1 MPLDPASRD
10 MMIRTIIGEAGDQSP
25 DGQAAVAHV
34 IMNRTATGQW
44 GNNPSSVVLAPHQF
58 EPWQTRA
65 KELVGIS
72 PQSKQYQRVG
82 QIVDSVA
89 SGATPDNT
97 AGATHFLDP
106 GIVKARRG
114 GSLPDWAQGPSISI
128 GDHNFYQPGNPN
140 YGDGGLAAINA
151 AIGGKPVAGKAL
163 AYTDDSKAAAAPVGG
178 LFTAA
183 GFDVPSK
190 NQSAS
195 TATAAPAVAA
205 PAAPA
210 GSLFKDAGFALPGDK
225 PAVSA
230 APAAPAVP
238 LPPGAANY
246 VTVPGSGPVF
256 VDKAGAVMPQQP
268 GMTEPTAPITAKAAI
283 MAAPTALNSLV
294 DSAVGATGE
303 AFTGALSKMAQ
314 GSEEYRS
321 GNPYP
326 SFPSA
331 DPKTWGAGGILNYGT
346 GLVGAATS
354 PISGA
359 LKAAV
364 ADPVTQLTGNPEAGE
379 RAAFVAGAGLPIP
392 KAIAA
397 TKAALPEG
405 RALSKLV
412 DAIGPENVPAVVSR
426 LSANPRLSIM
436 DVSDPVRT
444 MAQGLIDPAQPQ
456 AQNIITK
463 AVKDRMATA
472 PAATNAAY
480 TQAMGPAPNVVQMVE
495 GLKDRARQAGQ
506 QAIKPALERAA
517 PVDVSPVI
525 SAIDAELK
533 PGIMGLANPGTNLPL
548 SPTQEALARLKMQL
562 TDGQSVVTDPMK
574 LHQIQ
579 SATGD
584 MAYQLSKSPDPKD
597 RFVGSALRG
606 ANEKLVD
613 QIDAASGE
621 IPLKPGNARFY
632 ISQNGSVS
640 TDVTAAKSTPGSRY
654 IDLPTNSRESLAT
667 LADPDK
673 VDNLAKPLTGA
684 YRAGRAQFKDAK
696 DISEA
701 FDSGFDT
708 LKNRS
713 GVSGLEDRPESFR
726 QWMNQATPEEVVA
739 RRLGTRADIDQ
750 KIRGVKNQ
758 ALAGQSITKVE
769 YNQDKL
775 RMLFGK
781 NEANRLIRHMN
792 DSADEAATNAK
803 ILSQSKTAE
812 TLAGQRALEVPKV
825 EPFKLGNPVSLAAP
839 ALAEGLAYTQ
849 GLPPGLV
856 GAAVLAA
863 STGTGIARKV
873 SQKVAQSSALSRNVA
888 IARAASATG
897 SVRQQTMGALLAH
910 PKVVRALQKS
920 GNALTAP

>member
-1 MPLDPASRD
+1 MPLSDQDRD
-10 MMIRTIIGEAGDQSP
+10 LMIRTVIGEAGDQPP

-34 IMNRTATGQW
+34 IMNRTASGQW
-44 GNNPSSVVLAPHQF
+44 GSSPSSVVLAPHQF
-58 EPWQTRA
+58 EPWSTRA
-65 KELVGIS
+65 RELVGIS
-72 PQSKQYQRVG
+72 PQSRQYQRVG

-89 SGATPDNT
+89 SGANPDNT
-97 AGATHFLDP
+97 SGATHFLDP

-114 GSLPDWAQGPSISI
+114 GSLPDWAQGPSVSI

-151 AIGGKPVAGKAL
+151 AIGAKPAASKAL
-163 AYTDDSKAAAAPVGG
+163 AYTDDSKASAAPVGS

-183 GFDVPSK
+183 GFNVPSK
-190 NQSAS
+190 TQAAS
-195 TATAAPAVAA
+195 TATAAPAVTA
-205 PAAPA
+205 PAVPA

-225 PAVSA
+225 PAASVT
-230 APAAPAVP
+230 PAAPAPQMIGNRALEPWEVT
-238 LPPGAANY
+238 PGATNPNPAPAPS
-246 VTVPGSGPVF
+246 VLQTIHREIGLGDPVI
-256 VDKAGAVMPQQP
+256 Q
-268 GMTEPTAPITAKAAI
+268 
-283 MAAPTALNSLV
+283 
-294 DSAVGATGE
+294 ATQD
-303 AFTGALSKMAQ
+303 AFTGSKGLA
-314 GSEEYRS
+314 SS
-321 GNPYP
+321 GLTDIQNRNYLP
-326 SFPSA
+326 SFPST
-331 DPKTWGAGGILNYGT
+331 DPATWGGGGVLKT
-346 GLVGAATS
+346 VAGAAGMAMS
-354 PISGA
+354 PASGA
-359 LKAAV
+359 INALV
-364 ADPVTQLTGNPEAGE
+364 TNPVTQLTGDPNTGE
-379 RAAFVAGAGLPIP
+379 RAGFVAGALLSGP
-392 KAIAA
+392 KAAEL
-397 TKAALPEG
+397 TKGALPSG
-405 RALSKLV
+405 KATTALV
-412 DAIGPENVPAVVSR
+412 NAIGPENVPAAVAR
-426 LSANPRLSIM
+426 LQSNPRLTLM

-444 MAQGLIDPAQPQ
+444 LAQGLIDPAQPE
-456 AQNIITK
+456 AQNVISSAIK
-463 AVKDRMATA
+463 SRMATA

-480 TQAMGPAPNVVQMVE
+480 TQAMGAAPNVVQMVE

-506 QAIKPALERAA
+506 QAIKPALEKAG

-533 PGIMGLANPGTNLPL
+533 PGITGLANPGTNLPL

-597 RFVGSALRG
+597 RFVGTALRN

-613 QIDAASGE
+613 QIDAASGD
-621 IPLKPGNARFY
+621 IPLKQGNARFY
-632 ISQNGSVS
+632 VGKDGSVS
-640 TDVTAAKSTPGSRY
+640 TDAAAAKSTPGSRY

-696 DISEA
+696 DIHEA

-713 GVSGLEDRPESFR
+713 GVSGLEDRPEGFR

-750 KIRGVKNQ
+750 KIRSVKNQ

-781 NEANRLIRHMN
+781 KEADRLIQHMN

-812 TLAGQRALEVPKV
+812 TQAGQRALEVPKV
-825 EPFKLGNPVSLAAP
+825 EPFKLGNPISLMAP
-839 ALAEGLAYTQ
+839 AVAEGLAYTQ
-849 GLPPGLV
+849 GVPPGLA
-856 GAAVLAA
+856 GAAVLAGGL
-863 STGTGIARKV
+863 GTGIARKV

-897 SVRQQTMGALLAH
+897 AGRQQAIGALLAH

-920 GNALTAP
+920 SNALTVP